1 MTTLETSASQHVS
14 LRPGPAPVAA
24 AGASKVAVVLALV
37 LAAGGVIAVRDAVIG
52 LGWASGSTWL
62 PAVADTVDGVT
73 PGSWLI
79 AAGVALALVGLA
91 LMVIA
96 LSPRRRTAVAVRA
109 ETPVYLS
116 VDGIAK
122 VAAARARDVAGV
134 VDARATASRRRVV
147 LRCRVT
153 RDDSGA
159 LRRAITDAVTQ
170 TLGALERP
178 PRVVVRTRTEETS

>member
-1 MTTLETSASQHVS
+1 MTTLETPPSQNVS
-14 LRPGPAPVAA
+14 LRSGPVPVAA

-37 LAAGGVIAVRDAVIG
+37 LAAAGGVAVRDAVVG

-62 PAVADTVDGVT
+62 PAVADTVDGIT
-73 PGSWLI
+73 PGGWLI
-79 AAGVALALVGLA
+79 PAGVVLALLGLL

-109 ETPVYLS
+109 ETPIYLS

-122 VAAARARDVAGV
+122 LAAARARDVAGV
-134 VDARATASRRRVV
+134 VDARATASKRRVV

-153 RDDSGA
+153 RDDGGA
-159 LRRAITDAVTQ
+159 LRSTITDAVTQ
-170 TLGALERP
+170 TLGALEHP

>member
-1 MTTLETSASQHVS
+1 MTTLETPAPHHVS
-14 LRPGPAPVAA
+14 LRPGPTPVAA
-24 AGASKVAVVLALV
+24 AGASKIAVVLALV
-37 LAAGGVIAVRDAVIG
+37 LAAVGVVAVRDAVIG

-62 PAVADTVDGVT
+62 PAVADTIDGVS
-73 PGSWLI
+73 PGGWLI
-79 AAGVALALVGLA
+79 PAGVALAVVGLA
-91 LMVIA
+91 LMVVA

-109 ETPVYLS
+109 ETPVYLT

-122 VAAARARDVAGV
+122 LATARARDVAGL

-159 LRRAITDAVTQ
+159 LRRTVADAVTQ

>member
-1 MTTLETSASQHVS
+1 M
-14 LRPGPAPVAA
+14 
-24 AGASKVAVVLALV
+24 VLALM
-37 LAAGGVIAVRDAVIG
+37 LAAAGGVAVRDAVIG
-52 LGWASGSTWL
+52 LGWATGTTWL
-62 PAVADTVDGVT
+62 PAIADTVDGIT
-73 PGSWLI
+73 PGGWLVP
-79 AAGVALALVGLA
+79 AGVALALAGLA

-116 VDGIAK
+116 VDGIATL
-122 VAAARARDVAGV
+122 ASARARAVAGV
-134 VDARATASRRRVV
+134 VDARATASTRRVV

-159 LRRAITDAVTQ
+159 LRQTITDAVTQ
-170 TLGALERP
+170 TLGTIERP

>member
-1 MTTLETSASQHVS
+1 MTTVETPVPQHVS
-14 LRPGPAPVAA
+14 PRPGPVPVAV
-24 AGASKVAVVLALV
+24 AGAGKVAVVLALA
-37 LAAGGVIAVRDAVIG
+37 LAACGVVAVRDAVIG

-62 PAVADTVDGVT
+62 PAVADTIDGIT
-73 PGSWLI
+73 PGGWLI
-79 AAGVALALVGLA
+79 PAGVALAVVGLA

-109 ETPVYLS
+109 ETAVYLS

-122 VAAARARDVAGV
+122 LAAARARDVAGV

-159 LRRAITDAVTQ
+159 LRRSIADAVTQ
-170 TLGALERP
+170 SLGTLERP